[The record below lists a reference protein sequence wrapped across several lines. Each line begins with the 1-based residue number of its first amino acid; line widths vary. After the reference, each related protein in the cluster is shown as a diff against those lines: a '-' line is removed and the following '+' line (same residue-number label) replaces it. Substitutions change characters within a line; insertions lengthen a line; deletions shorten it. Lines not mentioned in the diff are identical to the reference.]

1 MESKNTLFCLIIV
14 TFERIVKHKDI
25 LNVSPVSCVLKVN
38 GDPILNRRDRRM
50 KRCDIVTFGLIV
62 MSTITTLC
70 FARQTS
76 KKPERILSLRKITK
90 RPEWYIHQAGL
101 WRDEVV
107 KNLSDAD
114 AWYNYYHASRYA
126 FRFNADGAHTEN
138 LTDPEDIIQ
147 DMGRAVPD
155 SYEYYL
161 LQEFV
166 YESLSDRIQAL
177 EKAAT
182 MKPDDPRTYY
192 SLINLYEIT
201 RQEDKMK
208 ALCRRLYESHDYP
221 SALLDYNYNVL
232 VSVEKNGIL
241 FTNGDNDTYPVR
253 LLQHVKGIREDVLV
267 LNIHTAQVLSH
278 YLKEKM
284 EDNGISLD
292 MQKLNPFDVRH
303 LIEQIQEKAPQRN
316 IYFCLTVYE
325 DYYSSIRENLYCTG
339 LVYRYSRD
347 RLDNIAIIKKN
358 MERKYRLDYLY
369 YDWYHEEEY
378 DEGRT
383 IVQLNANYF
392 APLLI
397 LTEHY
402 ILSEEHDRVDDW
414 IRLIGHL
421 VKTTRRPGIIDY
433 FRDKY
438 GLFIDR

>member
-1 MESKNTLFCLIIV
+1 MRKISKN
-14 TFERIVKHKDI
+14 
-25 LNVSPVSCVLKVN
+25 
-38 GDPILNRRDRRM
+38 
-50 KRCDIVTFGLIV
+50 
-62 MSTITTLC
+62 
-70 FARQTS
+70 
-76 KKPERILSLRKITK
+76 
-90 RPEWYIHQAGL
+90 PEWYIQQAGL
-101 WRDEVV
+101 WRDEVD
-107 KNLSDAD
+107 KNPSDAD
-114 AWYNYYHASRYA
+114 AWYNYYQASRYA
-126 FRFNADGAHTEN
+126 FRFNTEGARAEG
-138 LTDPEDIIQ
+138 LTSPEEVIQ
-147 DMGRAVPD
+147 DMGRTVPD
-155 SYEYYL
+155 SFEYHL
-161 LQEFV
+161 LQE
-166 YESLSDRIQAL
+166 YICESLSDRIRAL
-177 EKAAT
+177 EKAAGI
-182 MKPDDPRTYY
+182 KPDDPRTYY

-201 RQEDKMK
+201 RHEDKMR
-208 ALCRRLYESHDYP
+208 AYCHRLYESHDYP

-241 FTNGDNDTYPVR
+241 FTNGDNDTYPVW

-284 EDNGISLD
+284 EDNGISLN